1 MSTDGDV
8 LHPVSAR
15 SRSTR
20 SHSLKQQSLPMALF
34 KQRSK
39 RTMSLPSKPVL
50 LPMINIQR
58 CHDNWDDE
66 SDEDEDEDEDEKEE
80 DMGTIILAVKMYMI
94 LSLVKISSQ
103 TNRRGVDAVKD
114 LHNFR
119 EFSKPPNV

>member
-50 LPMINIQR
+50 LPLINIQR

-66 SDEDEDEDEDEKEE
+66 SDEDEDEDEKEE

-103 TNRRGVDAVKD
+103 TNRRRVDAVKD